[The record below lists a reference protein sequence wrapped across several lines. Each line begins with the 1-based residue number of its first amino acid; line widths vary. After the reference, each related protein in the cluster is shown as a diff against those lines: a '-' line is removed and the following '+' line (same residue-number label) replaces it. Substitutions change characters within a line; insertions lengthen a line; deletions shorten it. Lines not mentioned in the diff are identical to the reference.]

1 MQEPIEEPSTALPTE
16 ANLRYVI
23 YEDGGATGEMIG
35 CNDSIVPVAVSLPP
49 YSSRAEI
56 IDHLYMGLIHADGQT
71 WILETAIPD
80 TLVVDEAVV
89 TGGTATISLSGTLM
103 IDGVCDHP
111 RIQEQLTR
119 IALQFPEI
127 TTVEILINGVTL
139 ENYLSLK

>member
-1 MQEPIEEPSTALPTE
+1 MKKTTMLVVTVLMISLLSACFRSPVEPIEESTPTTGQRETTGVMQEPIEEPSTALPTE

-71 WILETAIPD
+71 
-80 TLVVDEAVV
+80 
-89 TGGTATISLSGTLM
+89 
-103 IDGVCDHP
+103 
-111 RIQEQLTR
+111 
-119 IALQFPEI
+119 
-127 TTVEILINGVTL
+127 
-139 ENYLSLK
+139 